1 MTETGTCSNTV
12 LNCKAG
18 YFCPAED
25 STTVNCEPCS
35 EDMVYGQ
42 SCYCQDSKYISNCQE
57 CAGNQCSKC
66 VRNTFLS
73 NNKCLDCP
81 SNCDTCANN
90 NSCIT
95 CSEGYEKNQNT
106 GICEVSCKNEDGY
119 QPIEVYLGEQST
131 QMALSRIANCILSDS
146 DKICYFCS
154 PQGYVTTVEGQC
166 TKNCENIQNGNYCKD
181 GVPTACV
188 EGLTSQCTCGIAK
201 NCESCDETGN
211 KCKKCLPH
219 IQVDST
225 GECGKCDDGY
235 ELHAKLCWLSEIK
248 DPPAPPPV
256 PVPGPVPVVV
266 NKLGGGAIAGITI
279 AVVIVVGVVCVGT
292 FLFLKKKFY
301 NVAVEIRNNL
311 K

>member
-1 MTETGTCSNTV
+1 MTEAWT
-12 LNCKAG
+12 
-18 YFCPAED
+18 
-25 STTVNCEPCS
+25 CS
-35 EDMVYGQ
+35 EDIVYGQ
-42 SCYCQDSKYISNCQE
+42 SCYCEDSKPIYNCQE

-81 SNCDTCANN
+81 SNCDTCTDN

-106 GICEVSCKNEDGY
+106 GICELPCKSEDGC
-119 QPIEVYLGEQST
+119 QPIEVYLGEPAT
-131 QMALSRIANCILSDS
+131 QMSIPCITPCLFCSLDQ
-146 DKICYFCS
+146 ICYFCH
-154 PQGYVTTVEGQC
+154 PEKAVTTVEGQC
-166 TKNCENIQNGNYCKD
+166 TAICENIQNGNYCKN
-181 GVPTACV
+181 GVPTACGD
-188 EGLTSQCTCGIAK
+188 GLTSECKCGDAINCASCTPTK
-201 NCESCDETGN
+201 N
-211 KCKKCLPH
+211 KCATCLPH
-219 IQVDST
+219 MKFDST
-225 GECGKCDDGY
+225 GKCAECDDGY
-235 ELHAKLCWLSEIK
+235 ELRAKMCWLSETQ
-248 DPPAPPPV
+248 DPP

-292 FLFLKKKFY
+292 FLFMKKKVY